1 MSRQFYRDLGLRRS
15 ATQTEIKAAYRDLA
29 KRYHPDKNKAP
40 SADAKFKQ
48 VAAAHETLSDPDKR
62 RMYDMYGD
70 DYENVQKQRS
80 QQQQRHRQQDFD
92 PFGRRRP
99 QVPPIFSVTMTL
111 TPENYR
117 DLVEESE
124 SSWLLQFYHDHSEP
138 CKEFAQ
144 RWEALAHKLSP
155 MVRLGRVRIDDNF
168 GLVQRYRS
176 FLRCRQSAFFLQCDA
191 PALILATVTADGETR
206 AEAYRGGLN
215 AEQVYEWV
223 KRSFT
228 DTRRVVAAVQAS
240 EAGLQHFLRPP
251 PRRGRAA
258 AAGQGDLGAAAKPK
272 ALFFTSRAAADS
284 LLARYI
290 ASHFQE
296 TISLGAVHID
306 GGLHA
311 NTDAARLAT
320 ACGVTELPAVAVWA
334 DGARTSQPAV
344 HLIGASPDT
353 KQRSALIADIARTA
367 APSVPLLSAANLHAL
382 CAPGAWDDE
391 GSFCVLLL
399 LPRPWSEWDAD
410 ARRAF
415 TTLQALKTGGGSTGR
430 VRYAWVDAIR
440 QLPFAQFLRTAAP
453 ATQLPAAATAEQDAR
468 RPGIFALRGHEGG
481 AGLRRVRVAR
491 YDAGPMAEVTQLT
504 LRTWLESLQES
515 RNWRAAKAAP
525 PPLRAAA
532 RPAVHWRLY
541 AWAVQGGWLLLV
553 LLLGGFGALAW
564 CWPDIAKAMGAADV
578 KAGQAKQAGQQQ
590 QAQAQQQAQQQAR
603 QQAQQAQQARSRPE
617 SEPEPSPSRQ
627 QSSGGAAPSPPQEP
641 ARRPSVPDTGHLPRL
656 SAGMPVPMPRC
667 IHCRHPDIPTPQ
679 HPPHLPVPRQPPPS
693 RPATAHRPLDP
704 LPRPPPSPPHPS
716 PPPLQRASS
725 SSRPR
730 RTSSSAS

>member
-1 MSRQFYRDLGLRRS
+1 MLRQLYRDLGLRRS

-40 SADAKFKQ
+40 NADTKFKQ

-62 RMYDMYGD
+62 RLYDMYGD

-80 QQQQRHRQQDFD
+80 QQQQQYRRQDFD

-176 FLRCRQSAFFLQCDA
+176 FLRCRQNAFFLHCDA
-191 PALILATVTADGETR
+191 PALILATVGADGETR
-206 AEAYRGGLN
+206 AEAYRGGLS

-228 DTRRVVAAVQAS
+228 DTRRLVTAVQAS
-240 EAGLQHFLRPP
+240 EQGLQAFLRLAS
-251 PRRGRAA
+251 RGGRAA
-258 AAGQGDLGAAAKPK
+258 VPGDLGAAAKPK

-296 TISLGAVHID
+296 SIALGAVHID

-311 NTDAARLAT
+311 RTDAARLAA

-353 KQRSALIADIARTA
+353 RQRSALIANIARTA
-367 APSVPLLSAANLHAL
+367 TPSVPLLGAANLHAL

-399 LPRPWSEWDAD
+399 LPRAWSEWEAE
-410 ARRAF
+410 AKRAF
-415 TTLQALKTGGGSTGR
+415 TTLQALKLGGGSTGR

-440 QLPFAQFLRTAAP
+440 QQPLAQYLRATAP
-453 ATQLPAAATAEQDAR
+453 AAGPALSAAAAEHDAK
-468 RPGIFALRGHEGG
+468 RPAIFALRGQEGG
-481 AGLRRVRVAR
+481 AGLRRARVAR
-491 YDAGPMAEVTQLT
+491 YAGPLAEVTQLT
-504 LRTWLESLQES
+504 LRAWLESLQEG

-532 RPAVHWRLY
+532 RPGVHWRLY
-541 AWAVQGGWLLLV
+541 AWAVQGGWVLIL
-553 LLLGGFGALAW
+553 LLLGGLGALGW
-564 CWPDIAKAMGAADV
+564 FWPDLVKAMAAADA
-578 KAGQAKQAGQQQ
+578 KAGQARQAGQAQQ
-590 QAQAQQQAQQQAR
+590 QQQQQAQQQAR
-603 QQAQQAQQARSRPE
+603 SR
-617 SEPEPSPSRQ
+617 SEPEPEPSASRQPSRG
-627 QSSGGAAPSPPQEP
+627 SSGAAPSPQPEP

-656 SAGMPVPMPRC
+656 SAGMPG
-667 IHCRHPDIPTPQ
+667 
-679 HPPHLPVPRQPPPS
+679 LGG
-693 RPATAHRPLDP
+693 
-704 LPRPPPSPPHPS
+704 
-716 PPPLQRASS
+716 
-725 SSRPR
+725 
-730 RTSSSAS
+730 